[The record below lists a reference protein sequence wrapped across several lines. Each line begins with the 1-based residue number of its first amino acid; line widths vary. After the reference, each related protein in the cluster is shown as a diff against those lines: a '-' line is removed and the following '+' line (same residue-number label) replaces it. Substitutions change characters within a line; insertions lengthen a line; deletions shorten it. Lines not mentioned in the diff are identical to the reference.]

1 MAAPHRLIDTD
12 GADRAICYRRLC
24 MLGAPDQDISMAF
37 RRILALLFV
46 AALALVP
53 SLTRARQALDT
64 RPAASFRDVEVRPDP
79 DVLPA
84 ELPPCSPL
92 EVSAVLQ
99 PLDEFVD
106 ALTRPLP
113 TPPVRSDG
121 DALRAPPAAVLA

>member
-1 MAAPHRLIDTD
+1 
-12 GADRAICYRRLC
+12 
-24 MLGAPDQDISMAF
+24 MAF

-92 EVSAVLQ
+92 EIGAVLP

-106 ALTRPLP
+106 VVTRPLP
-113 TPPVRSDG
+113 TPAVRSDG
-121 DALRAPPAAVLA
+121 DALRAPPVPVLA